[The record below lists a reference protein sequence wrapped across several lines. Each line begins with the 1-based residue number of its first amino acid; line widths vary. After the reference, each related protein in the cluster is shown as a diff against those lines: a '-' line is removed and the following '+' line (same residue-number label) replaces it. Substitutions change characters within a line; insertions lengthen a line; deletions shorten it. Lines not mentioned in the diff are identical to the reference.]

1 MLKKLKV
8 KKTYNHHF
16 EYTNDIDRI
25 VKIFAD
31 KGYEISATDAVRAWE
46 QFSENMAAGWMSLG
60 DDDEVFTDA
69 FWYFEEV

>member
-46 QFSENMAAGWMSLG
+46 MFSNDMAAGWMSLG
-60 DDDEVFTDA
+60 DDEEVFQDC
-69 FWYFEEV
+69 FSYFEEV

>member
-1 MLKKLKV
+1 
-8 KKTYNHHF
+8 
-16 EYTNDIDRI
+16 

-60 DDDEVFTDA
+60 DDDEVFEDA
-69 FWYFEEV
+69 FYYFEEL